1 MPVRAVVF
9 AYHNVG
15 VRCLKVL
22 LAHGVQVP
30 LVVTHEDNPQEHIWF
45 ESAAAA
51 AAQYRITAIAPVDP
65 NISDIVDRVAACR
78 PDFLFSFYYRAM
90 LKSLFCRSTADAFRS
105 TGRSFAARQKRARR
119 STT

>member
-1 MPVRAVVF
+1 MPVRAVVL

-30 LVVTHEDNPQEHIWF
+30 LVLTHEDNPQEHIWF
-45 ESAAAA
+45 ESVAVAAAH
-51 AAQYRITAIAPVDP
+51 YGVPAIAPVVP
-65 NISDIVDRVAACR
+65 NISEVVDHVALCR

-90 LKSLFCRSTADAFRS
+90 LKSPLLSVPASGALNM
-105 TGRSFAARQKRARR
+105 
-119 STT
+119 